1 MTTSLRLGRQS
12 ASLALTLIVAFV
24 LSVLAAPAPLLA
36 LGEADSILKPLLPR
50 LARADREVTV
60 FQDVNVIP
68 MDSARVVPHQT
79 VVISGSRIVAFGPA
93 GKTVTPSGATVI
105 DGAGRYLIPG
115 LLDMHFHLPSP
126 GIDWT
131 KVDAY
136 LTFLVAN
143 GITTV
148 RSTIGAPDHP
158 VVRQRVQRG
167 EILSPSLYLASPPI
181 FAKDA
186 PSAEEARR
194 KILRHRA
201 DGFDCI
207 KLLEIADTTVFKAV
221 TAACREAWL
230 PCFGHVGVTLS
241 MALRSMRSIEH
252 LMPYLTPEG
261 TASPTLAGDVA
272 ATRTARVW
280 NCPTQYFY
288 DVRYSR
294 DVEDLERREGVSLMP
309 EVFREA
315 WVAKKRETIQTYEAN
330 QGRDSLELKARRSVI
345 RALYEGGA
353 GLLVGSDT
361 PDKFAVPG
369 YALIE
374 EMRAMRT
381 AGLPAEAI
389 LAAATRSAA
398 ACIDRADE
406 IGTIE
411 IGKRADLVLLD
422 ANPLADI
429 ENVGRR
435 SGVMLRGA
443 WYTSQ
448 ELEKTARALAALL
461 QPSP

>member
-1 MTTSLRLGRQS
+1 MTTRLRLGRKS
-12 ASLALTLIVAFV
+12 ASLALMLLALF
-24 LSVLAAPAPLLA
+24 LAAPSPVLA

-50 LARADREVTV
+50 LARADRAVTV

-68 MDSARVVPHQT
+68 MDSARVLPHQT
-79 VVISGSRIVAFGPA
+79 VVVSGGRIVAFGPA
-93 GKTVTPSGATVI
+93 GKTVAPSGATVI

-131 KVDAY
+131 EVDAY
-136 LTFLVAN
+136 LAFFVAN
-143 GITTV
+143 GVTTV
-148 RSTIGAPDHP
+148 RSTIGWPDHP
-158 VVRQRVQRG
+158 IVRQKVQRN
-167 EILSPSLYLASPPI
+167 EILSPTLYLASPPI
-181 FAKDA
+181 SVKDA

-194 KILRHRA
+194 KILRYRA

-207 KLLEIADTTVFKAV
+207 KLFHVADTTLFGTV

-230 PCFGHVGVTLS
+230 PCFGHVDSTVGLAP
-241 MALRSMRSIEH
+241 ALRSMRSIEH
-252 LMPYLTPEG
+252 LMPYLTAEVVPV
-261 TASPTLAGDVA
+261 PTLEVDVA
-272 ATRTARVW
+272 ATRAAGVW
-280 NCPTQYFY
+280 NCPTQFFY
-288 DVRYSR
+288 DVIRSN
-294 DVEDLERREGVSLMP
+294 DLEGLEHREGVAVMP
-309 EVFREA
+309 EAVRDQWVAQKGEFIREA
-315 WVAKKRETIQTYEAN
+315 NRS
-330 QGRDSLELKARRSVI
+330 RDSLEVEARRSVI
-345 RALYEGGA
+345 RALYAGGA
-353 GLLVGSDT
+353 GLLLGSDS
-361 PDKFAVPG
+361 PGRFRVPG

-374 EMRAMRT
+374 EMRSMRA
-381 AGLPAEAI
+381 AGLPPAAI
-389 LAAATRSAA
+389 LAAATRNAA
-398 ACIDRADE
+398 ACINRTDE

-422 ANPLADI
+422 ANPLEDI